1 MVKRYEEEY
10 YEGEYIKEKK
20 IKSGNSVILMEQQ
33 QQGLIKMEIYMIEDN
48 SVQVKQ
54 TVMDFCKIDM
64 EIVKDGLLLV
74 EIGMMTI
81 YYKKKRFTND

>member
-20 IKSGNSVILMEQQ
+20 IKSGNSLILMEQQ
-33 QQGLIKMEIYMIEDN
+33 QQGLIKMEIYMMEVDIE
-48 SVQVKQ
+48 QVNQ

-64 EIVKDGLLLV
+64 EIVKDRVLLV
-74 EIGMMTI
+74 EFGMMTI
-81 YYKKKRFTND
+81 FI